1 MPYPSED
8 PPRSCECPDKRLFS
22 GLRRSNLPVPKE
34 GGIHSILTRDPSPAA
49 TEPTPHKGVVYF
61 EVVSQGAQRQCPFSI
76 SYVKYEPYKP
86 CCFVTGSKGHFGGLC
101 LFRGG
106 KMKKRR
112 VIAYVDG
119 FNFYYRR
126 LRNKPYRWLDLPR
139 LFEQFFPDDELVK
152 VRYFTAR
159 VGGKF
164 DPAKPLR
171 QQAYLRA
178 LQTLSKM
185 DIVEGQFLTTQAK
198 FRLVDPLFD
207 AAGQPIY
214 SAKVWKQ
221 DEKGSDV
228 NLGAHLINDAWE
240 DNYDVAVV
248 VTNDSDLAVPI
259 QLAVKRGKT
268 VILLHPDGNPSRS
281 LEASAT
287 SVLHIHDT
295 HLRNA
300 QFPDVIQLDNGKV
313 IKKPDSF

>member
-1 MPYPSED
+1 M
-8 PPRSCECPDKRLFS
+8 
-22 GLRRSNLPVPKE
+22 
-34 GGIHSILTRDPSPAA
+34 T
-49 TEPTPHKGVVYF
+49 T
-61 EVVSQGAQRQCPFSI
+61 
-76 SYVKYEPYKP
+76 
-86 CCFVTGSKGHFGGLC
+86 
-101 LFRGG
+101 
-106 KMKKRR
+106 RR

-126 LRNKPYRWLDLPR
+126 LRNKPYRWLDLCKF
-139 LFEQFFPDDELVK
+139 FEQFFPDDDVVM

-164 DPAKPLR
+164 DQSKPLR
-171 QQAYLRA
+171 QQAYLKA
-178 LQTLSKM
+178 LQTLPKLN
-185 DIVEGQFLTTQAK
+185 IIEGKFLTTPVQY
-198 FRLVDPLFD
+198 RLAEPLQD
-207 AAGQPIY
+207 AAGNVKQ

-228 NLGAHLINDAWE
+228 NLGSHLINDAWE

>member
-1 MPYPSED
+1 
-8 PPRSCECPDKRLFS
+8 
-22 GLRRSNLPVPKE
+22 
-34 GGIHSILTRDPSPAA
+34 
-49 TEPTPHKGVVYF
+49 
-61 EVVSQGAQRQCPFSI
+61 
-76 SYVKYEPYKP
+76 
-86 CCFVTGSKGHFGGLC
+86 
-101 LFRGG
+101 
-106 KMKKRR
+106 MKKRR

-164 DPAKPLR
+164 DPSKPLR

-228 NLGAHLINDAWE
+228 NLGAHLINDAWA
-240 DNYDVAVV
+240 DAFDVAAVL
-248 VTNDSDLAVPI
+248 TNDSDLSVPI
-259 QLAVKRGKT
+259 QLAVQRKKT
-268 VILLHPDGNPSRS
+268 VLLFHPDSNPARS
-281 LEASAT
+281 LQDSAT
-287 SVLHIHDT
+287 HSLHIHDK
-295 HLRNA
+295 HLRDA
-300 QFPDVIQLDNGKV
+300 QLPTELMLPNGRLV
-313 IKKPDSF
+313 KKPDTF